1 MRVTPIPSRSKGIGA
16 PSGTSVTR
24 VASRNAPAPKR
35 RFPDTFSSVFI
46 ARREFPERAPR
57 PRHARLEPNLQCKP
71 QTLTSM
77 TPHPKFTERRWSTR
91 STRTASASTNSSNR
105 RTTSS
110 RTSPPHPQPTHAGKL
125 RRSPPGTGRT
135 SSRRLRPAACCWR
148 PIPRKGGGGTPSSS
162 S

>member
-46 ARREFPERAPR
+46 ERREFPERAPR

-91 STRTASASTNSSNR
+91 STRTASVSTNSNR

-125 RRSPPGTGRT
+125 RRSPQGTGRT

-148 PIPRKGGGGTPSSS
+148 PIPRKAGGGTPSSS